1 MCEKSAYEKSNRSH
15 FIKFGMTSTQYE
27 NRILAGLTR
36 SELALLQ
43 RHLSPLDMP
52 IRMVL
57 QAAGEPSE
65 YAYFPETGIASMVSA
80 LRDGTTV
87 EVGLIGREGVVG
99 LPGVMGG
106 ESLPF
111 ECFIQVPGKGYRMKS
126 KRLKELF
133 EDSKTLRK
141 RLLCAAQA
149 QLVQMGQIAVCNRI
163 HNIEERLARWLLSC
177 HDRISSDD
185 LILTHEFM
193 ATMLGTPRSTVSLAA
208 STLQRAGFI
217 EYSRGHIYIKD
228 RKALERTACECY
240 GIIRKETERLGF
252 A

>member
-1 MCEKSAYEKSNRSH
+1 
-15 FIKFGMTSTQYE
+15 MTSTQYE

-52 IRMVL
+52 TKMVL
-57 QAAGEPSE
+57 QSAGEPSE

-133 EDSKTLRK
+133 DDSKNLRK
-141 RLLCAAQA
+141 RLLFAAQA

-252 A
+252 CLKKIGK